1 MTDEAYGDPAEE
13 AFGQLRTEVAL
24 LRRAVEGLAAAE
36 ERHEPVDYG
45 PTLGKMAGQ
54 LAAVDKRIEALAQ
67 SPLLSMTP
75 ARVAGEVQ
83 AVAARARQEAQ
94 GDWSRAQRALD
105 DAVRTLGEIIPRPR
119 AAYDQRRWVLAGGAG
134 GVIAGIILWVG
145 LSGPIARALP
155 NRWQVAE
162 RMAAATL
169 KQDRWSAGQ
178 RLLAKVKPE
187 SWRTMVDDLRLVD
200 DNRDA
205 LEACRARGSSTCK
218 VTMPVSETALA
229 PGACVIG
236 QAPEGSSSQ

>member
-67 SPLLSMTP
+67 SPLLSLTP

-83 AVAARARQEAQ
+83 AVTARARQEAQ

-105 DAVRTLGEIIPRPR
+105 DAVRALGDIVPRPR
-119 AAYDQRRWVLAGGAG
+119 ATRDQWRWVTAAGAG
-134 GVIAGIILWVG
+134 GVVAGIILWIG

-155 NRWQVAE
+155 DRWQVAE

-178 RLLAKVKPE
+178 RLLAKAKPE
-187 SWRTMVDDLRLVD
+187 SWRAMGDDLRLVD
-200 DNRDA
+200 DNRVA
-205 LEACRARGSSTCK
+205 LEACHKRASPTCK
-218 VTMPVSETALA
+218 VAMP
-229 PGACVIG
+229 
-236 QAPEGSSSQ
+236 APEPAR

>member
-36 ERHEPVDYG
+36 DRHEPANYG

-54 LAAVDKRIEALAQ
+54 LAALDKRIEALAQ

-75 ARVAGEVQ
+75 SRVAGEVQ
-83 AVAARARQEAQ
+83 AVTARARQEAQ

-105 DAVRTLGEIIPRPR
+105 DAVRALSDVVPRPR
-119 AAYDQRRWVLAGGAG
+119 ATRDQRRWVIGAGAG
-134 GVIAGIILWVG
+134 GVTAGIVLWIG

-155 NRWQVAE
+155 DRWQVAE

-169 KQDRWSAGQ
+169 KQDRWTAGQ
-178 RLLAKVKPE
+178 RLLAKAKPE
-187 SWRTMVDDLRLVD
+187 SWRAMVDDLRLVD
-200 DNRDA
+200 DNHGA
-205 LEACRARGSSTCK
+205 LEACRAKGSAVCKISTR
-218 VTMPVSETALA
+218 PFEASR
-229 PGACVIG
+229 
-236 QAPEGSSSQ
+236 

>member
-1 MTDEAYGDPAEE
+1 MTDEAYGDAAEE

-45 PTLGKMAGQ
+45 PTLGKMVGQ

-75 ARVAGEVQ
+75 ARVVGEVQ
-83 AVAARARQEAQ
+83 AATARARQEAQ

-105 DAVRTLGEIIPRPR
+105 DAVRALGEVVPRLR
-119 AAYDQRRWVLAGGAG
+119 AARDKRRWAIAAGAAGAM
-134 GVIAGIILWVG
+134 AGIVLWIG

-155 NRWQVAE
+155 DRWQVAE

-178 RLLAKVKPE
+178 RLLAKAKPE
-187 SWRTMVDDLRLVD
+187 SWRAMVDDLRLVD
-200 DNRDA
+200 DNRSA
-205 LEACRARGSSTCK
+205 LEACRERASHTCK
-218 VTMPVSETALA
+218 VAMP
-229 PGACVIG
+229 
-236 QAPEGSSSQ
+236 APEPAR

>member
-54 LAAVDKRIEALAQ
+54 LAAMDKRIEALVQ

-75 ARVAGEVQ
+75 GRVAGEVQ
-83 AVAARARQEAQ
+83 AAAARARQEAQ

-105 DAVRTLGEIIPRPR
+105 DAVRALGEVVPRPR
-119 AAYDQRRWVLAGGAG
+119 AAHDQRRWVIAAGAG
-134 GVIAGIILWVG
+134 GVMAGIVLWIG

-155 NRWQVAE
+155 DRWQVAE

-169 KQDRWSAGQ
+169 KQDRWTAGQ
-178 RLLAKVKPE
+178 RLLAKAKPE
-187 SWRTMVDDLRLVD
+187 SWRAMGDDLRLVD
-200 DNRDA
+200 NNRGT
-205 LEACRARGSSTCK
+205 LEACRTRGSSTCK
-218 VTMPVSETALA
+218 VSMP
-229 PGACVIG
+229 
-236 QAPEGSSSQ
+236 APEPTR

>member
-1 MTDEAYGDPAEE
+1 MPNEAYGDPAEE

-45 PTLGKMAGQ
+45 PTLGKMAVQ
-54 LAAVDKRIEALAQ
+54 LAAVDKRMEALAQ

-83 AVAARARQEAQ
+83 AVTARARQEAQ

-105 DAVRTLGEIIPRPR
+105 DAVRSLGEIIPRPR
-119 AAYDQRRWVLAGGAG
+119 AAHDQRRWVIAASAG
-134 GVIAGIILWVG
+134 GVMAGIVLWIG

-155 NRWQVAE
+155 DRWQVAE

-178 RLLAKVKPE
+178 RLVAKAKPE
-187 SWRTMVDDLRLVD
+187 SWRAMVDDLRLVD
-200 DNRDA
+200 DNRSA
-205 LEACRARGSSTCK
+205 LEACRAKGSATCK
-218 VTMPVSETALA
+218 ISTRPV
-229 PGACVIG
+229 GA
-236 QAPEGSSSQ
+236 SR

>member
-1 MTDEAYGDPAEE
+1 VTDEAYGDPAEE

-67 SPLLSMTP
+67 SPLLSLTP

-83 AVAARARQEAQ
+83 AAATRARQEAQ
-94 GDWSRAQRALD
+94 GDWSRAQRGLD
-105 DAVRTLGEIIPRPR
+105 DAVRALGEVVPRPR
-119 AAYDQRRWVLAGGAG
+119 ATRDQRRWVIAVGVG
-134 GVIAGIILWVG
+134 GVVVGIVLWIG

-155 NRWQVAE
+155 DRWQVAE

-169 KQDRWSAGQ
+169 KQDRWTAGGQ
-178 RLLAKVKPE
+178 MMHGVSPQDWARIVE
-187 SWRTMVDDLRLVD
+187 MSQFER
-200 DNRDA
+200 DNQEA
-205 LEACRARGSSTCK
+205 LEACRRAAAKGGKDQTCK
-218 VTMPVSETALA
+218 VTVRAR
-229 PGACVIG
+229 
-236 QAPEGSSSQ
+236 

>member
-54 LAAVDKRIEALAQ
+54 LAAVDKRIEVLAQ

-83 AVAARARQEAQ
+83 ALTARARQEAQ

-105 DAVRTLGEIIPRPR
+105 DAVRTLGEVVPRPR
-119 AAYDQRRWVLAGGAG
+119 AAHHQQRWVIAAGAG
-134 GVIAGIILWVG
+134 GVVAGIVLWIG

-155 NRWQVAE
+155 DRWQVAE

-169 KQDRWSAGQ
+169 KQDRWTAGQ
-178 RLLAKVKPE
+178 RLLARAKPE
-187 SWRTMVDDLRLVD
+187 AWRAMVEDLKFAD
-200 DNRDA
+200 DNRET
-205 LEACRARGSSTCK
+205 LEACRARGSSTCR
-218 VTMPVSETALA
+218 VSVRLVDV
-229 PGACVIG
+229 PR
-236 QAPEGSSSQ
+236 

>member
-75 ARVAGEVQ
+75 SRVAGEVQ
-83 AVAARARQEAQ
+83 AVTARARQEAQ

-105 DAVRTLGEIIPRPR
+105 DAVRALGEVVPRPR
-119 AAYDQRRWVLAGGAG
+119 ATRDQRRWVIAASVG
-134 GVIAGIILWVG
+134 GVIAGVVLWVG

-162 RMAAATL
+162 RLAAATL
-169 KQDRWSAGQ
+169 KQDRWTAGQ
-178 RLLAKVKPE
+178 QLLAKAKPE
-187 SWRTMVDDLRLVD
+187 GWRAMVEDLRLVD
-200 DNRDA
+200 DNRAA
-205 LEACRARGSSTCK
+205 LDECRGKRSDTCK
-218 VTMPVSETALA
+218 IKTRPT
-229 PGACVIG
+229 GA
-236 QAPEGSSSQ
+236 SR

>member
-67 SPLLSMTP
+67 SPLLGMTP

-83 AVAARARQEAQ
+83 AAATRARQEAQ

-105 DAVRTLGEIIPRPR
+105 DAVRSLGEIIPRPR
-119 AAYDQRRWVLAGGAG
+119 TAHDQLRWVVAAGAG
-134 GVIAGIILWVG
+134 GVMAGIVLWIG
-145 LSGPIARALP
+145 LSGPLARALP
-155 NRWQVAE
+155 DRWQVAE

-169 KQDRWSAGQ
+169 KQDRWTAGGQ
-178 RLLAKVKPE
+178 IMHGVSPQDWTRIVE
-187 SWRTMVDDLRLVD
+187 MSQFER
-200 DNRDA
+200 DNREA
-205 LEACRARGSSTCK
+205 LEACRRAAAKGGKDQNCRLT
-218 VTMPVSETALA
+218 VRRR
-229 PGACVIG
+229 
-236 QAPEGSSSQ
+236 

>member
-1 MTDEAYGDPAEE
+1 VTEDAYGDPAEE

-36 ERHEPVDYG
+36 ERHDAVDYG

-54 LAAVDKRIEALAQ
+54 LAAVDERIEALAQ

-83 AVAARARQEAQ
+83 AVTARARQEAQ
-94 GDWSRAQRALD
+94 SDWSRAQRALD
-105 DAVRTLGEIIPRPR
+105 EAVRSLGEIIPRPR
-119 AAYDQRRWVLAGGAG
+119 AAHDQRRWLITAGAG
-134 GVIAGIILWVG
+134 GVIVGIVLWIG

-155 NRWQVAE
+155 DRWQVAE

-178 RLLAKVKPE
+178 RLLAKAKPE
-187 SWRTMVDDLRLVD
+187 SWRAMVEDLRFVD
-200 DNRDA
+200 GNRAA
-205 LEACRARGSSTCK
+205 LDECRAKGSATCK
-218 VTMPVSETALA
+218 ISTQPMEASR
-229 PGACVIG
+229 
-236 QAPEGSSSQ
+236 

>member
-67 SPLLSMTP
+67 SPLLSLTP

-83 AVAARARQEAQ
+83 AAATRARQEAR
-94 GDWSRAQRALD
+94 GDWSQAQRGLD
-105 DAVRTLGEIIPRPR
+105 DAVRALGEVVLRPR
-119 AAYDQRRWVLAGGAG
+119 ATRDQRRWVTAAGAG
-134 GVIAGIILWVG
+134 GVMAGIALWIG

-155 NRWQVAE
+155 DRWQVAE

-169 KQDRWSAGQ
+169 KQDRWTAGGQ
-178 RLLAKVKPE
+178 MMHGVSPRDWARIVE
-187 SWRTMVDDLRLVD
+187 MSQFER

-205 LEACRARGSSTCK
+205 LEACRQAAAKAGKNQTCK
-218 VTMPVSETALA
+218 VIVRRR
-229 PGACVIG
+229 
-236 QAPEGSSSQ
+236 

>member
-67 SPLLSMTP
+67 SPLLSLTP
-75 ARVAGEVQ
+75 ARVTGEVQ
-83 AVAARARQEAQ
+83 AVTARARQEAQ

-105 DAVRTLGEIIPRPR
+105 DAVRALGDVVPRPR
-119 AAYDQRRWVLAGGAG
+119 ATRDQRRWVIAAGAS
-134 GVIAGIILWVG
+134 GVIAGIVLWIG

-155 NRWQVAE
+155 DRWQVAE

-178 RLLAKVKPE
+178 HLLAKAKPR
-187 SWRTMVDDLRLVD
+187 SWRAMVEDLRFID
-200 DNRDA
+200 GNRAA
-205 LEACRARGSSTCK
+205 LEACRARGSPTCK
-218 VTMPVSETALA
+218 VAMPAPETAR
-229 PGACVIG
+229 
-236 QAPEGSSSQ
+236 

>member
-67 SPLLSMTP
+67 SPLLSLTP

-83 AVAARARQEAQ
+83 AAATRARQEAQ
-94 GDWSRAQRALD
+94 GDWSRAQRGLD
-105 DAVRTLGEIIPRPR
+105 DVVRALGEVVPRPR
-119 AAYDQRRWVLAGGAG
+119 ATRDQRRWVMAAGAG
-134 GVIAGIILWVG
+134 GVMAGIVLWVG

-155 NRWQVAE
+155 DRWQVAE

-169 KQDRWSAGQ
+169 KQDRWTAGGQ
-178 RLLAKVKPE
+178 MMHGISPQDWARIVE
-187 SWRTMVDDLRLVD
+187 MSQFER
-200 DNRDA
+200 DNREA
-205 LEACRARGSSTCK
+205 LEACRRAAAKAGKDQICK
-218 VTMPVSETALA
+218 LIVRRR
-229 PGACVIG
+229 
-236 QAPEGSSSQ
+236 

>member
-24 LRRAVEGLAAAE
+24 LRRAVEGLAGAE

-83 AVAARARQEAQ
+83 AAATRARQEAQ

-105 DAVRTLGEIIPRPR
+105 DAVRSLGEIIPRPR
-119 AAYDQRRWVLAGGAG
+119 AAHDQRRWVIAAGAG
-134 GVIAGIILWVG
+134 GVVAGIVLWIG

-155 NRWQVAE
+155 DRWQVAE

-178 RLLAKVKPE
+178 GLLAKAKPE
-187 SWRTMVDDLRLVD
+187 SWRAMVEDLKFAD
-200 DNRDA
+200 DNRSA
-205 LEACRARGSSTCK
+205 LEACRARASRTCK
-218 VTMPVSETALA
+218 VSLRPVEASR
-229 PGACVIG
+229 
-236 QAPEGSSSQ
+236 

>member
-1 MTDEAYGDPAEE
+1 MTSEAYDDPAEE

-83 AVAARARQEAQ
+83 ATASRARQEAQ
-94 GDWSRAQRALD
+94 GDWSRAQRGLD
-105 DAVRTLGEIIPRPR
+105 DAVRALGEVVPRPR
-119 AAYDQRRWVLAGGAG
+119 ATRDQRRWVIAASVGGM
-134 GVIAGIILWVG
+134 IAGIVLWIG
-145 LSGPIARALP
+145 LSGPIARSLP
-155 NRWQVAE
+155 DRWQVAE

-178 RLLAKVKPE
+178 RLLANSKPE
-187 SWRTMVDDLRLVD
+187 SWRTMVGDLRFANE
-200 DNRDA
+200 NREA
-205 LEACRARGSSTCK
+205 LEACRARGSPTCK
-218 VTMPVSETALA
+218 VAMPAPETAR
-229 PGACVIG
+229 
-236 QAPEGSSSQ
+236 